1 MPSVGGFFA
10 LQLIYHAWWQ
20 ALRKEV
26 LTWLFSWRTDWPR
39 PLGPARTSAFVF
51 GEEDVSFSSSIRFDV
66 ATVAPATSS
75 EHARVPPGG
84 LDSGEPAAGI
94 TAEADVMET
103 VRLESPSR
111 TASARAYGMVL
122 AMTLAAQDAPGAVEG
137 PAADEP
143 RDYSRSPPRTVRDA
157 FGTFERKIASDRAAL
172 SWLQNRVVQLQSEM
186 EQLRRLMDAA
196 QRGPPIPRQ

>member
-1 MPSVGGFFA
+1 M
-10 LQLIYHAWWQ
+10 
-20 ALRKEV
+20 
-26 LTWLFSWRTDWPR
+26 
-39 PLGPARTSAFVF
+39 
-51 GEEDVSFSSSIRFDV
+51 

-137 PAADEP
+137 PAPDEP
-143 RDYSRSPPRTVRDA
+143 RDYSRSPPRTVQDA

-186 EQLRRLMDAA
+186 ERCSAWAAYPSPMKSGDCSFGSSATMCRAGDRILEGGGLKIRAFICCTQLRFGSPAA
-196 QRGPPIPRQ
+196 SGTL